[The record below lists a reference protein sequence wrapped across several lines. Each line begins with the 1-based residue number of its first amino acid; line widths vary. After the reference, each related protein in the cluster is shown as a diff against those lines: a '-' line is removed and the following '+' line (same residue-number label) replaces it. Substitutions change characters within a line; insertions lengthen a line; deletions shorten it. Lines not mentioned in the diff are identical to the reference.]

1 MAEVLPL
8 PNLGDVFADVRAED
22 RAMRVSYHPDA
33 DVLVISLWSGRT
45 CRATFQLPGRDLGRL
60 STLLT
65 DIAARQPPAQPAQ
78 PAPPAP
84 EPEQPPTAE
93 GGPGPAALAS

>member
-8 PNLGDVFADVRAED
+8 PNLGDVFADVRDGD

-33 DVLVISLWSGRT
+33 DILVISLWSDRT
-45 CRATFQLPGRDLGRL
+45 CRATFQLPGRELSRL

-65 DIAARQPPAQPAQ
+65 EIAHTDDDPPA
-78 PAPPAP
+78 APGGGSAP
-84 EPEQPPTAE
+84 V
-93 GGPGPAALAS
+93 ALAS

>member
-22 RAMRVSYHPDA
+22 RGMRISYHRDA

-45 CRATFQLPGRDLGRL
+45 CRATFQLAGGEVSRL
-60 STLLT
+60 SALLAE
-65 DIAARQPPAQPAQ
+65 IAAKLEEAA
-78 PAPPAP
+78 
-84 EPEQPPTAE
+84 EPEEEAPAV
-93 GGPGPAALAS
+93 GGGSGPVALAS

>member
-45 CRATFQLPGRDLGRL
+45 CRATFQLPGHDVGRL
-60 STLLT
+60 STLLAG
-65 DIAARQPPAQPAQ
+65 IAARQPPAQPAQ
-78 PAPPAP
+78 PVPQ
-84 EPEQPPTAE
+84 PEQPATAE
-93 GGPGPAALAS
+93 GRPGPAALAS